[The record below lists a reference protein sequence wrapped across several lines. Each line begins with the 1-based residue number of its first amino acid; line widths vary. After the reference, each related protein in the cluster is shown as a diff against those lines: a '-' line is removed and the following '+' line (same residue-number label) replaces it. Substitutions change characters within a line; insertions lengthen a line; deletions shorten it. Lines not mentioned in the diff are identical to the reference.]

1 MKQELKKLKEELE
14 KKIFNEI
21 LNFEKKTGLRVKE
34 IKIVGGE
41 YEITAVN
48 IKAEL

>member
-14 KKIFNEI
+14 KKIFIEI

-34 IKIVGGE
+34 AKIVSGE